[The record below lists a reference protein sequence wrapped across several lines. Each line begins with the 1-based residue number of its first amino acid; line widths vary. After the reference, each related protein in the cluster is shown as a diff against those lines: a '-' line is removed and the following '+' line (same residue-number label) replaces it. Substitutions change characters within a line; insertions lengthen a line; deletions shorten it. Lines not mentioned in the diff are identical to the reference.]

1 MLKRFKTTYFK
12 CFMQLYTVLNKTRN
26 ICLVFLFNQNCS
38 TVFRVFHF
46 NMHENSKYMVHIC
59 TSQGQFQKQSVRLG
73 VRLFSIKDI
82 HLNNFFY
89 KIILFN
95 MTFVLFNLSQG
106 NCIEFALHELIP

>member
-1 MLKRFKTTYFK
+1 
-12 CFMQLYTVLNKTRN
+12 MQLYTVLNKTRN

-82 HLNNFFY
+82 HLNNFFFA
-89 KIILFN
+89 KDNPIQHDFC
-95 MTFVLFNLSQG
+95 FVQSISG
-106 NCIEFALHELIP
+106 KLH